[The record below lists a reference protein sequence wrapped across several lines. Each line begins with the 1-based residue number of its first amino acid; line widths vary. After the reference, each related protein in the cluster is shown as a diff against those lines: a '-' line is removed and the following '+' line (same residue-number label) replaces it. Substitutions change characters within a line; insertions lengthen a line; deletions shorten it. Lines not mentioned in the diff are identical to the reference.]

1 MQRAGSAGR
10 DSNDDSG
17 NRDVASRAQE
27 RSSCATRAALTLNRR
42 CAVQFRI
49 YCIRFWFRFRFVSFA
64 LLSRPVPPRTTPLS
78 NCDLVTHRA
87 QRLAASSLLLLSLL
101 LVLSSRNSHT
111 HRQRTLQLPLLA
123 KLITEVVHFINKSE
137 KITHKTQSAKE
148 NKKNW
153 NKNNH
158 STNRKCTKTSSSAS
172 LLPFMT
178 LPLLLLL
185 LLCTVE
191 PAAHW
196 FRFVSFRL
204 QLFTV

>member
-42 CAVQFRI
+42 SVVQFRI
-49 YCIRFWFRFRFVSFA
+49 YCIQFFRFRFVSFA
-64 LLSRPVPPRTTPLS
+64 IPPVPSTPRTAPLS

-87 QRLAASSLLLLSLL
+87 QRLAASSLLLFLLL

-111 HRQRTLQLPLLA
+111 HTCTQRTLQLPLLA

-148 NKKNW
+148 NKKN
-153 NKNNH
+153 
-158 STNRKCTKTSSSAS
+158 
-172 LLPFMT
+172 
-178 LPLLLLL
+178 
-185 LLCTVE
+185 
-191 PAAHW
+191 
-196 FRFVSFRL
+196 
-204 QLFTV
+204 

>member
-1 MQRAGSAGR
+1 MNAARRQRRQR
-10 DSNDDSG
+10 DS

-42 CAVQFRI
+42 CAVQFSYLLYSI
-49 YCIRFWFRFRFVSFA
+49 LISISIRFVCFLPTR
-64 LLSRPVPPRTTPLS
+64 RTAPLS

-87 QRLAASSLLLLSLL
+87 QRLAASSLLLLLLL

-111 HRQRTLQLPLLA
+111 HTQTQTLHTLQLPLLA

-153 NKNNH
+153 KKKQSQH
-158 STNRKCTKTSSSAS
+158 KQKI
-172 LLPFMT
+172 
-178 LPLLLLL
+178 
-185 LLCTVE
+185 
-191 PAAHW
+191 H
-196 FRFVSFRL
+196 
-204 QLFTV
+204 

>member
-42 CAVQFRI
+42 SVVQFRI
-49 YCIRFWFRFRFVSFA
+49 YCIQFFRFRFVSFA
-64 LLSRPVPPRTTPLS
+64 IPPVPSTPRTAPLS

-87 QRLAASSLLLLSLL
+87 QRLAASSLLLFLLL

-111 HRQRTLQLPLLA
+111 HTLTCTPRTLQLSLLA

-148 NKKNW
+148 NKKN
-153 NKNNH
+153 
-158 STNRKCTKTSSSAS
+158 
-172 LLPFMT
+172 
-178 LPLLLLL
+178 
-185 LLCTVE
+185 
-191 PAAHW
+191 
-196 FRFVSFRL
+196 
-204 QLFTV
+204 